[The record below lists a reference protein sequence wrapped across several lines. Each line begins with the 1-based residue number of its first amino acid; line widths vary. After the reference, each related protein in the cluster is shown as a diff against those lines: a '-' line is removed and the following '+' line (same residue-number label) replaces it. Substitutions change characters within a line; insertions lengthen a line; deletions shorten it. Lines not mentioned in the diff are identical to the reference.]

1 MIEMNSIMVQNVVM
15 YYSAAE
21 KLDQLHT
28 EEKITREH
36 AQRAKG
42 YIARKYGLQNELL
55 DSFLG

>member
-1 MIEMNSIMVQNVVM
+1 MTEMNSIMVQNIVM
-15 YYSAAE
+15 YYSAIE
-21 KLDQLHT
+21 KLNQLYT

-36 AQRAKG
+36 AQRAKS

>member
-1 MIEMNSIMVQNVVM
+1 MTEMNSIMVQNVVM
-15 YYSAAE
+15 YYSAVE
-21 KLDQLHT
+21 KLDQLYT

-36 AQRAKG
+36 AQRVKG

>member
-1 MIEMNSIMVQNVVM
+1 MPEMNSIMVQNIVM
-15 YYSAAE
+15 YYSAIE
-21 KLDQLHT
+21 KLNQLYT

-36 AQRAKG
+36 AQRAKS

>member
-1 MIEMNSIMVQNVVM
+1 MPEMNSIMVQTVVM

-21 KLDQLHT
+21 KLDQLHMD
-28 EEKITREH
+28 EKITREH

-42 YIARKYGLQNELL
+42 YIARKYGLQSELL

>member
-1 MIEMNSIMVQNVVM
+1 MNFIMVQNVVM

-21 KLDQLHT
+21 KLDQLHMD
-28 EEKITREH
+28 EKITREH
-36 AQRAKG
+36 AKRAKG

>member
-1 MIEMNSIMVQNVVM
+1 MNSIMVQTVVM

-21 KLDQLHT
+21 KLDQLQT
-28 EEKITREH
+28 EERITREH

>member
-1 MIEMNSIMVQNVVM
+1 MTEMNSIMVQNVVM

-21 KLDQLHT
+21 KLDQLQT
-28 EEKITREH
+28 EERITREH

-42 YIARKYGLQNELL
+42 YIARKYSLQSELL